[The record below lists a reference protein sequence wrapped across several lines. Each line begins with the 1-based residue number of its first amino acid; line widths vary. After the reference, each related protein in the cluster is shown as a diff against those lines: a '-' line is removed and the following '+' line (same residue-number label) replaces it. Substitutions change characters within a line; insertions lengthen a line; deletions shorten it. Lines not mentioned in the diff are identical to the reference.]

1 MGPHASR
8 IDAREGAMDVLT
20 DEELAQAQRLIDAA
34 DPGVHELRQLYGTAW
49 DLSAFRHCSVA
60 GSRDPSKKA
69 C

>member
-1 MGPHASR
+1 
-8 IDAREGAMDVLT
+8 MDVLT